1 MRGYLFVMLV
11 AAAVTYLTTPLVR
24 RLAQRIGAF
33 TPVRERDVHKV
44 PIPRMGG
51 TAMFAGFAAALL
63 FASKIPFMEPLFSQG
78 RTPYAVLAGAAGVC
92 LLGVADD
99 LWELDAVTKFAGQA
113 LAAGVM
119 AWQGIQLVSLPVGGV
134 TLLSSGTLLGLTV
147 LTVLITINAVNFVDG
162 LDGLAAGIVGIAAS
176 AFFVYSYLLSRDTGG
191 GGKYAFATLASLV
204 TAALVGCCLGFLPH
218 NFSPARVFMGDSGA
232 MMLGLVLAASTVAVT
247 GQVDPTTVS
256 REQIVPA
263 FMPVV
268 LPIAIIALPLADV
281 TLAILRRTT
290 SGRAPWA
297 PDKNHLHH
305 RLLRLGHSHVRAVLI
320 MYVWTAT
327 VAFGVVSVAFV
338 PRIWAAGLGVV
349 AVVLAAA
356 LTLGPLRRPRKRHRA
371 RGGLRPATG
380 TTRRDGG
387 TARAEGRP
395 GAEGEGREV
404 PLRTEVSA

>member
-11 AAAVTYLTTPLVR
+11 AAAVTYLTTPLAR

-33 TPVRERDVHKV
+33 TPVRERDVHV
-44 PIPRMGG
+44 IPIPRMGG

-63 FASKIPFMEPLFSQG
+63 FASKIPFLAPLFTEG

-99 LWELDAVTKFAGQA
+99 LWELDAVTKLAGQS

-134 TLLSSGTLLGLTV
+134 TLLSSGTLLF
-147 LTVLITINAVNFVDG
+147 LTVLIVVVTINAVNFVDG

-176 AFFVYSYLLSRDTGG
+176 AFFVYSYLLTRDTGG
-191 GGKYAFATLASLV
+191 EGKYSFATLASLV

-232 MMLGLVLAASTVAVT
+232 MMLGLVLASSTIAVT

-268 LPIAIIALPLADV
+268 LPIAIMALPLADI
-281 TLAILRRTT
+281 TLAVLRRTS
-290 SGRAPWA
+290 SGQAPWS

-338 PRIWAAGLGVV
+338 PFATATVLGVV
-349 AVVLAAA
+349 AVTVAIL
-356 LTLGPLRRPRKRHRA
+356 LTLGPLRGRRKPKRPT
-371 RGGLRPATG
+371 PQ
-380 TTRRDGG
+380 
-387 TARAEGRP
+387 P
-395 GAEGEGREV
+395 EV
-404 PLRTEVSA
+404 PLPEIRSEVGA